1 LTRAAR
7 TALPVVLA
15 ALLGLATAIGLAG
28 CMGGSGEAGSARD
41 GGSIGIGVSA
51 FPRTLD
57 PALATD
63 PLELQL
69 LWLVHTPLVTYRR
82 ASGQDAT
89 DLIPGLARALPEVSE
104 DGLTYRLSLT
114 PGLTYSTGTPVRP
127 GDFERAVARVR
138 ALHSPLA
145 PLYSNIVSIEAG
157 ARSGA
162 IVIKL
167 ARPDASF
174 PNVLALPSSAPIP
187 RGTPERVL
195 SRRPPPGVGPYRLQ
209 VSGSL
214 ALLRMRNF
222 ALPGV
227 TPGHI
232 DRITLFRPRPPARQV
247 QAVNAGALD
256 VMQEPAPLDV
266 LPELR
271 SKYKSRYRENAAA
284 ATVAL
289 VPNTATPPFEDRA
302 VRGAVSESL
311 DGETLTRLYHGF
323 LAPSCNLLPESV
335 HGYKRLDPCPHGQR
349 TDPPDL
355 PDAQQ
360 QIEKAGAAGAPVT
373 VSADP
378 GVPVAAEK
386 YVIRTLRK
394 VGLKARG
401 RPDPRDPL
409 RSPAAASGR
418 LLRADHRDGDRLGTE
433 RPGVRGHARPE
444 ERRGG
449 ELLGRDGPARGRRGL
464 RGADRDGAAPDL
476 PIRAAGHRELLPFP
490 ACFRARPVELV
501 HQLSPMIPALSG
513 DFLSVERAE
522 SPSVTGI
529 FPRG

>member
-1 LTRAAR
+1 MTRAAR
-7 TALPVVLA
+7 TALPAVLA
-15 ALLGLATAIGLAG
+15 ALLGLAAVFGLAG

-51 FPRTLD
+51 FPKTLD

-89 DLIPGLARALPEVSE
+89 DLIPGLARALPKVSE
-104 DGLTYRLSLT
+104 DGLTYRLTLA

-187 RGTPERVL
+187 RGTPERDL

-214 ALLRMRNF
+214 ALLRMRSF

-284 ATVAL
+284 STVAL

-335 HGYKRLDPCPHGQR
+335 HGFKRLDPCPHGQR

-378 GVPVAAEK
+378 GVPAAVEK

-394 VGLKARG
+394 VGLKA
-401 RPDPRDPL
+401 
-409 RSPAAASGR
+409 
-418 LLRADHRDGDRLGTE
+418 TT
-433 RPGVRGHARPE
+433 
-444 ERRGG
+444 RRGG
-449 ELLGRDGPARGRRGL
+449 GRIRVARF
-464 RGADRDGAAPDL
+464 DP
-476 PIRAAGHRELLPFP
+476 LLPHP
-490 ACFRARPVELV
+490 AAFFESITETVIDSEMNDLVSEATLAQRSDEAASSWAATDRLVVDEGYVAPIGTELRPTFLSERLDIENCFRFQPVFGLD
-501 HQLSPMIPALSG
+501 LSSLCIS
-513 DFLSVERAE
+513 
-522 SPSVTGI
+522 
-529 FPRG
+529 

>member
-1 LTRAAR
+1 
-7 TALPVVLA
+7 
-15 ALLGLATAIGLAG
+15 
-28 CMGGSGEAGSARD
+28 MGGSGEAGSARD

-51 FPRTLD
+51 FPKTLD

-89 DLIPGLARALPEVSE
+89 DLIPGLARALPKVS
-104 DGLTYRLSLT
+104 DDRLTYRLSLS
-114 PGLTYSTGTPVRP
+114 PGLTYSNGAPVRP

-145 PLYSNIVSIEAG
+145 PLYSNIVSIEAS
-157 ARSGA
+157 ARSDA

-174 PNVLALPSSAPIP
+174 PNLLALPSSAPIP
-187 RGTPERVL
+187 RGTPERDL

-284 ATVAL
+284 STVAL

-323 LAPSCNLLPESV
+323 LTPSCNLLPESV

-378 GVPVAAEK
+378 GVPAAVEK

-394 VGLKARG
+394 VGLR
-401 RPDPRDPL
+401 
-409 RSPAAASGR
+409 AS
-418 LLRADHRDGDRLGTE
+418 T
-433 RPGVRGHARPE
+433 
-444 ERRGG
+444 RRGG
-449 ELLGRDGPARGRRGL
+449 GRIRVARF
-464 RGADRDGAAPDL
+464 DP
-476 PIRAAGHRELLPFP
+476 LLPHP
-490 ACFRARPVELV
+490 AAFFEPITETVIDSELNDLVSEATLAQRSDEAASAWAATDRLVVDEAYVAPIGTELRPTFLSERLDIENCFRFQPVFGLD
-501 HQLSPMIPALSG
+501 LSSLCIS
-513 DFLSVERAE
+513 
-522 SPSVTGI
+522 
-529 FPRG
+529 